1 MDFWL
6 GFFSYLDYDSVTIFG
21 ELTGLLTV
29 DRGKFSLGV
38 QMFKKNSEYVIGE
51 TQRIAEAIIESTDQA
66 ASVAIYPEVLCGR
79 TNWI

>member
-1 MDFWL
+1 M
-6 GFFSYLDYDSVTIFG
+6 
-21 ELTGLLTV
+21 

-38 QMFKKNSEYVIGE
+38 QMFKKISEYVIGE

-79 TNWI
+79 TN